1 MCNNF
6 KDGSFHKFNLK
17 DDYFS
22 RKPMDK
28 ICHIFIFSDDI
39 YDDILDL
46 KIIKYKMK
54 FTVLAV
60 LTVLNHFLNVYILEE
75 TGAIIRGCSGVI
87 IF

>member
-1 MCNNF
+1 MALSTSLISEMITF
-6 KDGSFHKFNLK
+6 QE
-17 DDYFS
+17 
-22 RKPMDK
+22 
-28 ICHIFIFSDDI
+28 ICHILIFSDDI

-46 KIIKYKMK
+46 KIIKYKMN

-87 IF
+87 SGVCVISFCE